1 MPFARSRSPLPT
13 RRTAGGVP
21 LPLRCGNQNENFK
34 CSFILKSLTN
44 NRPRLRPLQ
53 LLHAQL
59 SNAGMEPS
67 ASRQWW
73 NGFLARS
80 RSSSSLEPCWWM
92 GTGTIRPA
100 NENSSITQ
108 LVAGYTINDRF
119 ALQLNAPLIYR
130 EFKRRKIY

>member
-1 MPFARSRSPLPT
+1 
-13 RRTAGGVP
+13 
-21 LPLRCGNQNENFK
+21 
-34 CSFILKSLTN
+34 
-44 NRPRLRPLQ
+44 
-53 LLHAQL
+53 
-59 SNAGMEPS
+59 
-67 ASRQWW
+67 
-73 NGFLARS
+73 
-80 RSSSSLEPCWWM
+80 M